1 MKKPLAIMMSILLIV
16 MVIFSYHY
24 VVSNAHHDCC
34 GEECPICIQME
45 SAVQFVSGIKFI
57 PMLSFMG
64 IVLCVF
70 LHRITSIQK
79 IYGVTNTLVKMK
91 VEFLN

>member
-1 MKKPLAIMMSILLIV
+1 MKKTLAIMMSILLIV

-24 VVSNAHHDCC
+24 VVSNAHHDCS

-45 SAVQFVSGIKFI
+45 AAVAFVSGIKFI
-57 PMLSFMG
+57 PTLSFFG

-70 LHRITSIQK
+70 LHRFTPIEK
-79 IYGVTNTLVKMK
+79 VYGVTNTLVKMK